1 MIRIA
6 PFRTCTRGGRAVNRE
21 FEHTTANRDSQEFVV
36 LRRGVGGSN
45 VFTDPPIVN
54 QTATKRGGRVE
65 EGRGCA
71 AAPAGN

>member
-1 MIRIA
+1 MERGVAALEIIPPRPMRGEEGGDDPYCA
-6 PFRTCTRGGRAVNRE
+6 VFRTCTRGGRAVNRE

-54 QTATKRGGRVE
+54 
-65 EGRGCA
+65 
-71 AAPAGN
+71 

>member
-1 MIRIA
+1 MERGVAALEIIPPRPMRGEEGGGMIRIA

-21 FEHTTANRDSQEFVV
+21 FEHTTANKDSQEFVV

-54 QTATKRGGRVE
+54 
-65 EGRGCA
+65 
-71 AAPAGN
+71 